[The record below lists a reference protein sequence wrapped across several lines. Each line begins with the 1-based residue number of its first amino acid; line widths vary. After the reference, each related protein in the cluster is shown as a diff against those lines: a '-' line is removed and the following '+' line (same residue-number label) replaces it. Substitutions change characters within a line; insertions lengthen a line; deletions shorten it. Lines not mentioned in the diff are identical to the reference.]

1 MSQGQPVLLEQ
12 ATTIAEELRRL
23 LEPAADRIAI
33 AGSIRRRKPM
43 VRDIELVA
51 IPRYADVEGLF
62 EIAERV
68 DLLDE
73 RIRDKLATGTIAAR
87 QVEVHRKG
95 GAVESQERMG
105 ERYKALVFAGL
116 PVDLFMA
123 TPDNWGCI
131 FALRT
136 GPGDWNVKLVTDCQR
151 VFRRVEGG
159 RVIAMGRPI
168 PTPEEVD
175 FFSALGQPWVEPQDR
190 SVDRVA
196 IGRPAAIDK

>member
-1 MSQGQPVLLEQ
+1 MSQGQPVPLASALPVAEALRALL
-12 ATTIAEELRRL
+12 ATACE
-23 LEPAADRIAI
+23 RIEI

-43 VRDIELVA
+43 VRDIEIVA
-51 IPRYADVEGLF
+51 IPRFADVDGLF
-62 EIAERV
+62 EVAERI

-87 QVEVHRKG
+87 QVEVHRKD

-123 TPDNWGCI
+123 TPDTWGCI

-136 GPGDWNVKLVTDCQR
+136 GPGDWNTKLVTDCQR
-151 VFRRVEGG
+151 YYRRVEGG
-159 RVIAMGRPI
+159 RVVYMGRPV
-168 PTPEEVD
+168 PTPEEAD
-175 FFSALGQPWVEPQDR
+175 FLAALGQPWVEPWDR
-190 SVDRVA
+190 SVECVA
-196 IGRPAAIDK
+196 IGRPA